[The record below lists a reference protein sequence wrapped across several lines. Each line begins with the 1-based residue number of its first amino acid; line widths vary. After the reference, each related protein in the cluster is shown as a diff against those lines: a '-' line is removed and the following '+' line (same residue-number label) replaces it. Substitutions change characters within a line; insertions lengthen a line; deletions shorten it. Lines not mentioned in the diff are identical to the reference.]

1 MPDTIAFSEVANGWT
16 SRFSYSPEWMTHI
29 NGRFYSF
36 SGGNLYRHQD
46 PNGSPTVYYNG
57 GVSGSSVIVVSNN
70 QPLEKKKFKAIGI
83 DSTQKPTVSVLTNE
97 LGIISVAPAN
107 LLLKEGMF
115 FSDLKTSVSSPPDFN
130 SRSVIGLGF
139 ATTATG
145 GASKTWTFPAG
156 VISSMIST
164 QDTLYY
170 TTNPSVN
177 TPSPAGAITSITP
190 TTIVT
195 SSNIPNAGGSYFIV
209 IVKNQVAE
217 SQGILGDYAQIT
229 LSFGAG
235 QLPFEMF
242 AIEVD
247 YMKSF
252 P

>member
-1 MPDTIAFSEVANGWT
+1 MADTVAFSEVANGWT

-36 SGGNLYRHQD
+36 NGGNLYRHQD
-46 PNGSPTVYYNG
+46 ALAAPTTYYAG
-57 GVSGSSVIVVSNN
+57 PLIGSSITVASNN

-83 DSTQKPTVSVLTNE
+83 DSTQRPTVSVVTNE
-97 LGIISVAPAN
+97 LGAIDLIPAN
-107 LLLKEGMF
+107 FLLKEGMF
-115 FSDLKTSVSSPPDFN
+115 FSDLKTSVSSPPDLN
-130 SRSVIGLGF
+130 SRSVMGLGF

-156 VISSMIST
+156 VVSPMIST
-164 QDTLYY
+164 QDALYY
-170 TTNPSVN
+170 TNSPSLN
-177 TPSPAGAITSITP
+177 ALSPAGAITSITP

-195 SSNIPNAGGSYFIV
+195 SSGAPFTGGSYFIV

-217 SQGILGDYAQIT
+217 SQGILGDYAKIT
-229 LSFGAG
+229 LAFGAG

>member
-1 MPDTIAFSEVANGWT
+1 MADTVAFSEVANGWT

-46 PNGSPTVYYNG
+46 PNGTPTVYYNG
-57 GVSGSSVIVVSNN
+57 GISGSNIIVVSNN

-83 DSTQKPTVSVLTNE
+83 DSTQRPTVSILTNE
-97 LGIISVAPAN
+97 LGTIDLIPAN
-107 LLLKEGMF
+107 FLLKEGMF

-130 SRSVIGLGF
+130 SRSVMGLGF
-139 ATTATG
+139 ATTTTG
-145 GASKTWTFPAG
+145 GGSKTWTFPAG

-164 QDTLYY
+164 QDALYY
-170 TTNPSVN
+170 TTNPAVN
-177 TPSPAGAITSITP
+177 SLSPAGSITSITP

-195 SSNIPNAGGSYFIV
+195 SSGVPNAGGSYFIV

-217 SQGILGDYAQIT
+217 SQGILGDYAKIT
-229 LSFGAG
+229 LAFGAG

>member
-1 MPDTIAFSEVANGWT
+1 MADTVAFSEVANGWT
-16 SRFSYSPEWMTHI
+16 SRFSYFPEWMTHI

-36 SGGNLYRHQD
+36 NGGNLYRHQD
-46 PNGSPTVYYNG
+46 TLAAPTTYYAG
-57 GVSGSSVIVVSNN
+57 PVSGSNITVASNN

-83 DSTQKPTVSVLTNE
+83 DSTQKPTVSVVTNE
-97 LGIISVAPAN
+97 LGVISIAPAN

-115 FSDLKTSVSSPPDFN
+115 FSDLKTSVLSPPDFN
-130 SRSVIGLGF
+130 SRSAMGLGF

-145 GASKTWTFPAG
+145 GVSKTWTFPAG
-156 VISSMIST
+156 VISPMISA
-164 QDTLYY
+164 QDALYY
-170 TTNPSVN
+170 TNSPSLN
-177 TPSPAGAITSITP
+177 ALTPAGAITSITP

-195 SSNIPNAGGSYFIV
+195 SSGAPNAGGSYFIV

-217 SQGILGDYAQIT
+217 SQGILGDYAKIT
-229 LSFGAG
+229 LAFGAG